1 MALRLKWAGK
11 MRRGCDCALSVEAA
25 GTRLIGLRPGL
36 TCHPGSA
43 PNMDRLAC
51 APRTSSLNTNCVKE
65 FGILMQHRLHFQKDR
80 LPARALVGFGDLR
93 LKCAKLS

>member
-43 PNMDRLAC
+43 PNMNRLAC
-51 APRTSSLNTNCVKE
+51 APRTSSPITNCLKE
-65 FGILMQHRLHFQKDR
+65 LTTVMQHRLHYQIDR
-80 LPARALVGFGDLR
+80 LPARAWLASVT
-93 LKCAKLS
+93 